1 MCGEAAQPCHVPPN
15 TGNRRHYVMILTHS
29 TLQSILQISA
39 NGGVSRFIPNHRRI
53 ASYSTKQMADS
64 GGPGGSFL
72 FVHYDAAAGARKTID
87 SRTINSHAQR
97 TAERLRR
104 KASLQKLNS
113 SRIKGFTVR
122 HLNDDSGPL
131 EDGSDEEK
139 KQSRDDRSSRSVIYD
154 ARKERT
160 QPRSTRA
167 GNTLHSVPRL
177 HDRRRA
183 FLSSSPQTILRKGN
197 SDPFH
202 TFGTSIDATVNSL
215 LKFHHDCTIPSA
227 YHVEVASVARPP
239 GAIAAFNDAISALR
253 DSCTGYSLLSAMMTV
268 MAAVAQNPAMAKDA
282 LIYKNKSS
290 ALLRHRLGHDGNVQN
305 DPSQLYQPIIGL
317 LTVETALRNA
327 CGARL
332 HADMLAY
339 LIRKSGGLAAIDNG
353 FRTQLLW
360 QEIHRTTFF
369 LARPAVDF
377 AEWVPLQFPEYID
390 GDTSLSEKV
399 NTTVTSQI
407 VDPSIENEQLRD
419 IFIELRKTSEVLKWA
434 MSSPPNATGDTF
446 AWPMV
451 HSHVCIGRLMSH
463 YADVTSSAKETLTG
477 CFGRRENVEACICL
491 AAAYWTRCCFGVEAV
506 RIGSWLPGGGAVTHD
521 TGWRLLPC
529 LRRILSLDEE
539 PTTNPYEKVRL
550 WALYVGALAEQ
561 RGSLLSPEIKE
572 KDWFTQNF
580 VREANKQGL
589 YSWQDA
595 EQVLKGFLHSQ
606 HIQPDGSV
614 WFSVARDSESALPL
628 P

>member
-1 MCGEAAQPCHVPPN
+1 
-15 TGNRRHYVMILTHS
+15 
-29 TLQSILQISA
+29 
-39 NGGVSRFIPNHRRI
+39 
-53 ASYSTKQMADS
+53 MADS
-64 GGPGGSFL
+64 DAPAGPFL
-72 FVHYDAAAGARKTID
+72 FVNYEAAAGARTTID
-87 SRTINSHAQR
+87 SSIINSHAQR

-104 KASLQKLNS
+104 KASLHKLNS
-113 SRIKGFTVR
+113 SRIKGFAVR
-122 HLNDDSGPL
+122 HLNDDAEPL

-139 KQSRDDRSSRSVIYD
+139 KRSRDGQSSHSVIYD
-154 ARKERT
+154 AGKGST
-160 QPRSTRA
+160 QSRATRA
-167 GNTLHSVPRL
+167 GRPANPLHSVPRL

-183 FLSSSPQTILRKGN
+183 LLSSPPQTILRKGN

-202 TFGTSIDATVNSL
+202 TFGISIDATVNSL
-215 LKFHHDCTIPSA
+215 LKFHHDCIIPSA

-253 DSCTGYSLLSAMMTV
+253 NECTGYSLLAAMMAV
-268 MAAVAQNPAMAKDA
+268 MAAVARNPAMTKQA

-290 ALLRHRLGHDGNVQN
+290 ALLRHRLGHDGNAYN
-305 DPSQLYQPIIGL
+305 DPSQLYQPILGL
-317 LTVETALRNA
+317 LTVEIALQND
-327 CGARL
+327 CGAQL

-339 LIRKSGGLAAIDNG
+339 LIRKSGGLAAIDSG

-360 QEIHRTTFF
+360 QEIHRTMIF
-369 LARPAVDF
+369 LAQPAVDF
-377 AEWVPLQFPEYID
+377 GEWVPIQFPEYMD
-390 GDTSLSEKV
+390 GDTSLFEKV
-399 NTTVTSQI
+399 NTIVTLRI
-407 VDPSIENEQLRD
+407 VDPSIENGKLRD

-463 YADVTSSAKETLTG
+463 YADVTSSTKETLSG
-477 CFGRRENVEACICL
+477 FFGWRENVEACICL
-491 AAAYWTRCCFGVEAV
+491 AAVYWTRCCFGVEAV

-521 TGWRLLPC
+521 TGWRLLPR
-529 LRRILSLDEE
+529 LRRILALDEE
-539 PTTNPYEKVRL
+539 PTTNPYERVRL

-561 RGSLLSPEIKE
+561 RGSLLSPEIEE

-580 VREANKQGL
+580 VRQASKQGL

-595 EQVLKGFLHSQ
+595 EQVLRGFLHSQ
-606 HIQPDGSV
+606 HIQPDGST
-614 WFSVARDSESALPL
+614 WFSAARGSESALPL

>member
-1 MCGEAAQPCHVPPN
+1 
-15 TGNRRHYVMILTHS
+15 
-29 TLQSILQISA
+29 
-39 NGGVSRFIPNHRRI
+39 
-53 ASYSTKQMADS
+53 MADS
-64 GGPGGSFL
+64 DAPGGPFL
-72 FVHYDAAAGARKTID
+72 FVNYDAVAGVRTTID
-87 SRTINSHAQR
+87 PRMINSHAQR
-97 TAERLRR
+97 TAKRLRR

-122 HLNDDSGPL
+122 HLNDGSGPL

-139 KQSRDDRSSRSVIYD
+139 KRSRDGQNSRSVIYD
-154 ARKERT
+154 ATKERT
-160 QPRSTRA
+160 QPRTTRA
-167 GNTLHSVPRL
+167 GQPANPLHSVPGL

-183 FLSSSPQTILRKGN
+183 LLSSPPQTILRKGN

-202 TFGTSIDATVNSL
+202 TFGISIDATVNSL
-215 LKFHHDCTIPSA
+215 LKFHHDCIIPSA
-227 YHVEVASVARPP
+227 YHVEVTSVARPP
-239 GAIAAFNDAISALR
+239 GAIAAFNDAISALQ
-253 DSCTGYSLLSAMMTV
+253 DECTGYSLLSAMMTV
-268 MAAVAQNPAMAKDA
+268 MAAVAPNPTMTKDA

-290 ALLRHRLGHDGNVQN
+290 ALLRHRLGHGGNAHN
-305 DPSQLYQPIIGL
+305 DPSQLYQPIMGL
-317 LTVETALRNA
+317 LTVETALQNA

-339 LIRKSGGLAAIDNG
+339 LIGKSGGLAAIDNG

-360 QEIHRTTFF
+360 QEIHRTTIF
-369 LARPAVDF
+369 LARPAFDF
-377 AEWVPLQFPEYID
+377 DEWVPLQFPEYMD

-399 NTTVTSQI
+399 NTIVTLQI
-407 VDPSIENEQLRD
+407 VDPSIENEKLRD
-419 IFIELRKTSEVLKWA
+419 IFIELRKTSEVWKWA
-434 MSSPPNATGDTF
+434 ISSPLNATGDTF
-446 AWPMV
+446 TWPMV

-463 YADVTSSAKETLTG
+463 YADVASSAKETLIG
-477 CFGRRENVEACICL
+477 CFGRRENVETCICL
-491 AAAYWTRCCFGVEAV
+491 AAAYWARCCFSIEAV

-521 TGWRLLPC
+521 TGWRLLPH

-561 RGSLLSPEIKE
+561 RGSLLSPEIEE

-580 VREANKQGL
+580 MRQASKQGL

-614 WFSVARDSESALPL
+614 WFSVARASESVLPL
-628 P
+628 RDLRGLLHTL